1 MNDYLSIIKKDF
13 IVLAENIIKK
23 NIIDNNFNIDNIS
36 IDYNS
41 KSKKGDISTNF
52 LILLRNNLIDK
63 NFDIQDFIYKEIDK
77 FEYIERIE
85 ISNSGFVNIS

>member
-23 NIIDNNFNIDNIS
+23 NIIDKNFNIENIS

-52 LILLRNNLIDK
+52 LILLRN
-63 NFDIQDFIYKEIDK
+63 
-77 FEYIERIE
+77 
-85 ISNSGFVNIS
+85 